1 MPFLPPNQQRQST
14 EGKLQLTNKHKEMV
28 HQLITVKC
36 AVKSENTTVNFYNI
50 TNYHHM
56 AETKQSQTADSILNV
71 AT

>member
-1 MPFLPPNQQRQST
+1 
-14 EGKLQLTNKHKEMV
+14 MV